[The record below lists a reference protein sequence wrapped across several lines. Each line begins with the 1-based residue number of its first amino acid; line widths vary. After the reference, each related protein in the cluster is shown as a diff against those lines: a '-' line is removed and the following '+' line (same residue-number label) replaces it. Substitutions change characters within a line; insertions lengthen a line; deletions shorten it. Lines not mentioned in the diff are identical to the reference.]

1 MTEAE
6 IQSWFENNIENGG
19 LLDSISGIEDVKDT
33 IKSWDGDN
41 QIPPFT
47 VDYLMRKKC
56 YLAADAVL
64 NSFACLELV
73 SANKSVS
80 RTVGEILRPD
90 LVCFNVED
98 NVVVLIELKENAQA
112 ARQAMTELLAYEHE
126 IQNHL
131 PFLSFTDIY
140 FVVVSPEWP
149 TLLDHS
155 LAALNTWSNRRV
167 LGLSLETTSNKIS
180 LKPHLPNTW
189 SYLRANG
196 LPPQS
201 IYTMNLCLYPN
212 VNNTNNGE
220 EPPFE
225 INVVR
230 EIISRKSEQIRA
242 TGFLLAWDNT
252 YPNVQA
258 KWIIT
263 VGVIHPI
270 QFFMHSQIHGD
281 ETRECNLTH
290 FLNNEDFDHIY
301 NSPHALHE
309 VVKEAV
315 IFLKNKWD
323 VRFED
328 LLDWDAQREHISH
341 TSIPIFGDFFGEL
354 YGYALQRFVPTT
366 TMHDWTDYR
375 FAISL
380 IDELTHHKPL
390 SDGVFRCSDLF
401 RIAANLS
408 IYATC
413 VGNIELNDGKIGQRI
428 WIGKREWSKLE
439 LLQIIQEVLIL
450 VDGVKNI
457 TPFEF
462 DRSKDNQS
470 LFDEFAKWLDGCFL
484 VEICDEIHRAIFG
497 LGTQLG
503 LLFDRFIADS
513 ISFECL
519 PDEFQD
525 GTVVSVISNLIFLAF
540 EEDSINYPDAE
551 EIDYHRNMLTVHG
564 LTPSQKISLTQFNNT
579 SSVNFA
585 IIKALE
591 NHLLPLI
598 DLLVFPVHLMSNK
611 VKFVNIDWNYLIDG
625 AKKLFNGGDKFPSLV
640 FTANGSLGIQSG
652 TRLAKLNLLQP
663 VQDPEA
669 AIYFIDEVSGISTAV
684 LKEWSEIKSVLE
696 NYQNLK

>member
-6 IQSWFENNIENGG
+6 IQSWFENTIVNGD
-19 LLDSISGIEDVKDT
+19 LLDSISGIEDVKAT

-64 NSFACLELV
+64 NSFACIDLV

-80 RTVGEILRPD
+80 KTVGEILRPD
-90 LVCFNVED
+90 LVCFNAEE
-98 NVVVLIELKENAQA
+98 NVVVLIELKENAQT

-131 PFLSFTDIY
+131 PFLSSADIY
-140 FVVVSPEWP
+140 FVIVSPEWS

-167 LGLSLETTSNKIS
+167 LGLLLENSSNKIS

-201 IYTMNLCLYPN
+201 IYTMNMCLYPN
-212 VNNTNNGE
+212 GNDNNSE

-242 TGFLLAWDNT
+242 TGFLLAWENT
-252 YPNVQA
+252 YPKAIA

-281 ETRECNLTH
+281 ETRECDLTR
-290 FLNNEDFDHIY
+290 FLNNEDFGHII
-301 NSPHALHE
+301 NTPHTLHE

-315 IFLKNKWD
+315 TFLTDKWD

-328 LLDWDAQREHISH
+328 LLDWEAQRENISH

-354 YGYALQRFVPTT
+354 YSYALKRFVPTT

-375 FAISL
+375 FAVSL
-380 IDELTHHKPL
+380 IDELTNYKPL

-408 IYATC
+408 IYAIC
-413 VGNIELNDGKIGQRI
+413 VGNIEINDGKIGQKI

-450 VDGVKNI
+450 IDDVKNI

-462 DRSKDNQS
+462 DRSKDIKS
-470 LFDEFAKWLDGCFL
+470 LFDEFTKWLHDFFL
-484 VEICDEIHRAIFG
+484 VEICDKIHRVIFV

-503 LLFDRFIADS
+503 VLFDRFIADS
-513 ISFECL
+513 ISIEAL

-525 GTVVSVISNLIFLAF
+525 GTVIGVITDFITLAF
-540 EEDSINYPDAE
+540 EEDSVNYPDAE
-551 EIDYHRNMLTVHG
+551 EIDYHRKMLTLHG
-564 LTPSQKISLTQFNNT
+564 LTPARKLSLAQFNNT
-579 SSVNFA
+579 SSINFP
-585 IIKALE
+585 IIKALK

-598 DLLVFPVHLMSNK
+598 DLIVLPVHVMSNK
-611 VKFVNIDWNYLIDG
+611 VGFVNIDWNYLIDG
-625 AKKLFNGGDKFPSLV
+625 AKKLFNSGDKFPSLV
-640 FTANGSLGIQSG
+640 FSSNGTLGIQSG
-652 TRLAKLNLLQP
+652 NRLAKLKVLKP
-663 VQDPEA
+663 VQDPEV
-669 AIYFIDEVSGISTAV
+669 AIYFIDEVGGINTSV
-684 LKEWSEIKSVLE
+684 LKEWSEIQEILE
-696 NYQNLK
+696 NYQNLM